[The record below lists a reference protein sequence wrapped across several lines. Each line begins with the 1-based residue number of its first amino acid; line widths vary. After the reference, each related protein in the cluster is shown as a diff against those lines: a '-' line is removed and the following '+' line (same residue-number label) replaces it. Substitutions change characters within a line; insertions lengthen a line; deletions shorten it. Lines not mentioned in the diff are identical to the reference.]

1 LWVRDSLGGEDEGEG
16 KKSTLAHR
24 KCSREECEVKE
35 GKMRVWIVKDYEEM
49 SKKAADVVAELVSR
63 KPGCVLGLA
72 TGSTPEGLYR
82 ELVRR
87 HKEEGL
93 DFSKVKTFNLDEYY
107 GLPGSH
113 PQSYR
118 YFMNEKLFNGLNIR
132 KENTFVPDG
141 TVPVKEIEKFCKKYE
156 ERIKKAGGIDL
167 QVLGIGGDGHIAFN
181 EPGSSLSSRTRF
193 VALNEQ
199 TIKDNSRFFKS
210 IDEVPRYALSM
221 GVGTILEAREL
232 LFLANGEKKAE
243 VVAKALEGPVTSSIT
258 ASAIQLHQRV
268 TVILDEGAASR
279 LTRASF
285 YKFAA
290 EAEKKIGIDLF

>member
-1 LWVRDSLGGEDEGEG
+1 
-16 KKSTLAHR
+16 
-24 KCSREECEVKE
+24 
-35 GKMRVWIVKDYEEM
+35 MRVLIVKNYEEM
-49 SKKAADVVAELVSR
+49 SKKAADIVEELVKR
-63 KPGCVLGLA
+63 KPDCVLGLA

-93 DFSKVKTFNLDEYY
+93 DFSRVTTFNLDEYY
-107 GLPGSH
+107 GLDGSH

-118 YFMNEKLFNGLNIR
+118 YFMDVNLFNGINIK

-141 TVPVKEIEKFCKKYE
+141 KVPVEEIESYCRKYE
-156 ERIKKAGGIDL
+156 EMIRKAGGIDL

-181 EPGSSLSSRTRF
+181 EPGSSLSSRTRL

-210 IDEVPRYALSM
+210 ADEVPRYALSM
-221 GVGTILEAREL
+221 GVGTILEAKEL

-243 VVAKALEGPVTSSIT
+243 VVAKALEGPITSSIT
-258 ASAIQLHQRV
+258 ASAIQMHPRV
-268 TVILDEGAASR
+268 TAIVDEAAAKYLVR
-279 LTRASF
+279 TDF
-285 YKFAA
+285 YRFAA
-290 EAEKKIGIDLF
+290 EAEKKIGLKLF